1 MVNYQQ
7 DAQRTC
13 ASLGSEKLD
22 LAHMVLGIVS
32 EQEEFLKAVV
42 LEDMINQ
49 REELADMCWYVAN
62 YCTFRGYNFQNIVE
76 NCINIQQEEWEQE
89 VSAMDVFVSKLAD
102 YVKKYIAYNKPI
114 DRESEENV
122 LRGIIFSITLEDCE
136 FSFDK
141 DLERNINKLK
151 LRFPDKFTE
160 YNALNRD
167 LDGEREILEG

>member
-1 MVNYQQ
+1 MANYQK

-42 LEDMINQ
+42 LEDEVNQ
-49 REELADMCWYVAN
+49 REELADMCWYVTN

-76 NCINIQQEEWEQE
+76 NCMNVQQEEWEQE

-122 LRGIIFSITLEDCE
+122 LRGIIFSIILENCG

-160 YNALNRD
+160 YDALNRD
-167 LDGEREILEG
+167 LDGERKILEG